1 VQKERATLLDQIELL
16 KSNLAQKQEEI
27 ARIQARSKEGASAAK
42 DQLDRLSSR
51 LERVQAD
58 EDRLSTTLAE
68 KDATIVK
75 LQQQSKS
82 LSEQMSRMTK
92 QQDFDAIREQLAKVE
107 RDLRASERS
116 RNKMAEELE
125 YSRDLIRQLEAK
137 ISEIEPLRERAAFLS
152 KDLA

>member
-1 VQKERATLLDQIELL
+1 
-16 KSNLAQKQEEI
+16 
-27 ARIQARSKEGASAAK
+27 
-42 DQLDRLSSR
+42 
-51 LERVQAD
+51 
-58 EDRLSTTLAE
+58 
-68 KDATIVK
+68 
-75 LQQQSKS
+75 
-82 LSEQMSRMTK
+82 MTK